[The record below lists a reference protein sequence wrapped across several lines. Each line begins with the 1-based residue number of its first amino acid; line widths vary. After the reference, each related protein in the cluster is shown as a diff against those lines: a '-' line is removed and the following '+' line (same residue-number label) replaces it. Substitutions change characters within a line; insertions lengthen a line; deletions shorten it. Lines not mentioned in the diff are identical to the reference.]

1 MTINPDKNDV
11 EVRTNIIF
19 VYNQMNPIYVSR

>member
-19 VYNQMNPIYVSR
+19 VRNQMNPIYVSR